1 MRLASKYLLHAP
13 RQKRVHEDIHPL
25 RCGYDTFIQSD
36 SPGTRESKEVCLYS
50 HTCPFEFTQWV
61 LHHRRSTD

>member
-1 MRLASKYLLHAP
+1 MILASKYLLHAP

-36 SPGTRESKEVCLYS
+36 SSWHEGVEGSLFILAHVS
-50 HTCPFEFTQWV
+50 V
-61 LHHRRSTD
+61 